1 MFADDGEM
9 LLECVFS
16 PFFPFCRVSDF
27 FFFDNSSGNFADE
40 LGEDFLGLRELGID
54 REYGLTSLTVPQS
67 LFYGRRKRLANSANG
82 ACVYFIFPLTIYLT
96 NIPILSFS
104 LGVVWCV
111 LVYSVRAN
119 PTLRIP
125 PHHHSFL

>member
-9 LLECVFS
+9 LLECVF
-16 PFFPFCRVSDF
+16 FFPSSLSVGFLTF

-82 ACVYFIFPLTIYLT
+82 TCVYFIFPLTFYLT
-96 NIPILSFS
+96 NIPILSLFLS
-104 LGVVWCV
+104 VWFGVFWWC
-111 LVYSVRAN
+111 
-119 PTLRIP
+119 IQCG
-125 PHHHSFL
+125 